1 MEPPRSAH
9 TPDEYGVPGTP
20 APVPA
25 TPYRPADRHPGAG
38 WRGFDLQRLVGV
50 LLLLG
55 GLWHAAAPW
64 TFGYADIPPAKLSN
78 LIAGLVLAAVG
89 IAFIVLRGTAW
100 LAWLA
105 GAVGVWVLAAP
116 HVLRFAD
123 NGLAMNEAVW
133 GGPITVVLAVI
144 SGLEHW
150 LGRPAPAVP
159 AGQY

>member
-1 MEPPRSAH
+1 MEPTRPADIP
-9 TPDEYGVPGTP
+9 PDYGANATP
-20 APVPA
+20 APAPA
-25 TPYRPADRHPGAG
+25 TSYLPADRDTTAG
-38 WRGFDLQRLVGV
+38 WRGFDLQRAVGL

-64 TFGYADIPPAKLSN
+64 TFGYADIPAARLSS
-78 LIAGLVLAAVG
+78 LIAGLVLAGVG
-89 IAFIVLRGTAW
+89 ILFIVLRGAAW

-105 GAVGVWVLAAP
+105 GAIGVWVLAAP

-123 NGLAMNEAVW
+123 NGLAMNESVW
-133 GGPITVVLAVI
+133 GGPITIILAVI

-150 LGRPAPAVP
+150 LGRPGQAVP